1 MRCWQALGMG
11 VLVKIIRHLGF
22 VCSWNIIVRHWSHIG
37 GWSQAKHCLQASM
50 SIFRFGFMVN
60 RSRLMVGWLGLMVHW
75 GWFMV
80 GRFGFMVHWGWF
92 MISLLGCRMV
102 GCVNTKYLL
111 KRGSMCRFSISTC
124 RILVG
129 WSWVMNLMMDRMNF
143 MMNWVNRMMNRM
155 NLMMNRV
162 MDFMMS
168 WMMDFMVTMMH
179 QMSHMRIFLHVV
191 KRHVKVE
198 DSL

>member
-50 SIFRFGFMVN
+50 SIF
-60 RSRLMVGWLGLMVHW
+60 
-75 GWFMV
+75 
-80 GRFGFMVHWGWF
+80 RFGFMVHWGWF

-155 NLMMNRV
+155 NLMVNRV

>member
-22 VCSWNIIVRHWSHIG
+22 VCSWNIIVRHWSHIR

-50 SIFRFGFMVN
+50 SIFRFGFMVH
-60 RSRLMVGWLGLMVHW
+60 RSRLMVGWLRLMVHW

-92 MISLLGCRMV
+92 MLGCRMV

-111 KRGSMCRFSISTC
+111 K
-124 RILVG
+124 
-129 WSWVMNLMMDRMNF
+129 
-143 MMNWVNRMMNRM
+143 
-155 NLMMNRV
+155 
-162 MDFMMS
+162 
-168 WMMDFMVTMMH
+168 
-179 QMSHMRIFLHVV
+179 
-191 KRHVKVE
+191 
-198 DSL
+198 